1 MAIGG
6 VALRIIDWNISYA
19 GDTERKVKYLQE
31 YLTDDTCVMLQEVK
45 PNAYEYIK
53 TTLGD
58 QYEMFY
64 SLEYRKPSKFDSDAR
79 KLGVLILVSK
89 GVGIVEA
96 GVIERSPFPDRT
108 VYLTIRKDGSI
119 IKLLAL
125 HSLTGCGYY
134 RSKSVQ
140 YDSFAEFIDAYRPD
154 IIGIDAN
161 EPQVD
166 HYDMRRMQ
174 FFDNGPGAKHF
185 FSEMVDIGLT
195 DAYVRYN
202 GIEGYK
208 EGQPLAQSH
217 NIRRKGAVRY
227 DFLFVRDTCSID
239 LLTYNYDEAVAAGSD
254 HAIIVSDLTV

>member
-1 MAIGG
+1 MK
-6 VALRIIDWNISYA
+6 IIDWNIGYA
-19 GDTERKVKYLQE
+19 GDTERKINYLQT
-31 YLTDDTCVMLQEVK
+31 LIDDNTCVMLQEVK
-45 PNAYEYIK
+45 PHAYEYIK

-58 QYEMFY
+58 KYEMFY

-79 KLGVLILVSK
+79 KLGVLVLVSK
-89 GVGIVEA
+89 GIEIVEA
-96 GVIERSPFPDRT
+96 GAIERSPFPDRT
-108 VYLTIRKDGSI
+108 VYVTIRKDGDTV
-119 IKLLAL
+119 KLLAL

-140 YDSFAEFIDAYRPD
+140 YDSFAEFIDTYRPD

-166 HYDMRRMQ
+166 HYDMRQMQ

-185 FSEMVDIGLT
+185 FDEMVDIGLT

-202 GIEGYK
+202 GTEGHE
-208 EGQPLAQSH
+208 EGKPLTKSH

-227 DFLFVRDTCSID
+227 DFLFVRDTYGVEA
-239 LLTYNYDEAVAAGSD
+239 LAYNYDDAVAAGSD
-254 HAIIVSDLTV
+254 HAIIVSELQV